1 MGIDTFRLG
10 ARSFHSSSAHRFR
23 LRYVNLESGL
33 HKLMVRANLMAPI
46 SDTGCGETPS
56 FALLVLGDSVFAS
69 RTMAKIVGPT
79 VLFPRKSM
87 ADAVY
92 RDGADT
98 SPGDTLQLLLSTS
111 LSGFVTRVDSLPVNV
126 SGSGQA

>member
-1 MGIDTFRLG
+1 
-10 ARSFHSSSAHRFR
+10 
-23 LRYVNLESGL
+23 
-33 HKLMVRANLMAPI
+33 MAPI

-98 SPGDTLQLLLSTS
+98 GPGDTLQLLLSTS
-111 LSGFVTRVDSLPVNV
+111 LSGFATRVDSLPVNV